1 MGNEDGADRQLAPAA
16 GDEAASDAPPV
27 IERVAYGSSGREV
40 SDRDPGQTA
49 YGVGQIP
56 ITKEAANGEH
66 GAVAVEA
73 SARPRL
79 VPAAADLPLGQVL
92 LSEGLITEEQLA
104 RALVAQKL
112 SRRPLGLELV
122 SQGAVH
128 EDHLTLVLSAHLEAP
143 VADLKHVELDPEV
156 ARLVPEDFAR
166 QNLVLPLRRENGHLA
181 VAMSDP
187 SNIPLRNDLRLITGL
202 PVTAFV
208 AGPSDILLNL
218 TRIHNMRPRLH
229 EAAQTLKESR
239 PQIQFDRVVTL
250 ELARITTNSPAVE
263 IVNLLITQGL
273 RDRASDIH
281 IEPQKDFLRIRF
293 RIDGVLQDMAHLP
306 TTTGAALASRVK
318 IMAGMNIVERRRAQD
333 GQISVN
339 VDGRE
344 LDVRVATMETI
355 WGEKLV
361 MRLLDRGRSLITLPQ
376 LGFSPNAYSD
386 FHRMLHS
393 PYGMM
398 IVSGPT
404 GSGKTTTLYASIH
417 ELDRQVRN
425 IMTIEDPVEYMF
437 ENINQSQINKLADIS
452 FANGLRAILRQD
464 PDIIL
469 VGEIRDRETAE
480 IAVQSALTGHLVV
493 SSLHATDAVGALL
506 RFTDMGIEGFL
517 IASSVIAIV
526 AQRLVRKICDGCRT
540 AYVPVEED
548 IEFAGSLG
556 VAPPHE
562 LYRGQGCSR
571 CNGTGYYDRIGVFEV
586 LTMSDAIKRLVMAK
600 ASHAEI
606 LTEAVSGGMVPLRA
620 DAWSKIVAGITTV
633 PEVLRSVYII

>member
-1 MGNEDGADRQLAPAA
+1 MTGADKSQRRDR
-16 GDEAASDAPPV
+16 GASA
-27 IERVAYGSSGREV
+27 
-40 SDRDPGQTA
+40 PGQRA
-49 YGVGQIP
+49 HEVGQIP
-56 ITKEAANGEH
+56 ITNGVRTGQH
-66 GAVAVEA
+66 DGVAVEA
-73 SARPRL
+73 SARPRPT
-79 VPAAADLPLGQVL
+79 PALHERIGQVL
-92 LSEGLITEEQLA
+92 LTEGLITEEQLA
-104 RALVAQKL
+104 RALNAQRL
-112 SRRPLGLELV
+112 AYAPLGTVLV
-122 SQGAVH
+122 NQGAVH
-128 EDHLTLVLSAHLEAP
+128 EDHMTMVLSAHLEIP
-143 VADLKHVELDPEV
+143 VADLKHLEVDAEV

-166 QNLVLPLRRENGHLA
+166 RNLVLPLRRDNGHLA
-181 VAMSDP
+181 VAMNDP
-187 SNIPLRNDLRLITGL
+187 SNLMVINDIRLITGL
-202 PVTAFV
+202 PVAPYI
-208 AGPSDILLNL
+208 AAPSDILLNL
-218 TRIHNMRPRLH
+218 TRIHDMHPRLSV
-229 EAAQTLKESR
+229 AAKTLNESR
-239 PQIQFDRVVTL
+239 PQAQTDRVMTL
-250 ELARITTNSPAVE
+250 ELAKVTSSSPAVE

-281 IEPQKDFLRIRF
+281 IEPQKDYLRVRF

-306 TTTGAALASRVK
+306 SATGAALSSRVK

-376 LGFSPNAYSD
+376 LGFSQGAYHEY
-386 FHRMLHS
+386 HRLLHS

-417 ELDRQVRN
+417 ELDSQVRN

-437 ENINQSQINKLADIS
+437 DHINQSQINKLADIS

-480 IAVQSALTGHLVV
+480 IAVQSALTGHLVL

-526 AQRLVRKICDGCRT
+526 AQRLVRKTCDGCR
-540 AYVPVEED
+540 VPYAPAKED
-548 IEFAGSLG
+548 IEFAASVG
-556 VAPPHE
+556 VAAPHE
-562 LYRGQGCSR
+562 LYKGQGCSR
-571 CNGTGYYDRIGVFEV
+571 CNGTGYFDRIGVFEV
-586 LTMSDAIKRLVMAK
+586 LTLSDEVKRLVIAK

-606 LTEAVSGGMVPLRA
+606 MTAAVAEGMLPLRA
-620 DAWSKIVAGITTV
+620 DAWAKISKGVTTV
-633 PEVLRSVYII
+633 SEVMRSVYII

>member
-1 MGNEDGADRQLAPAA
+1 MPK
-16 GDEAASDAPPV
+16 
-27 IERVAYGSSGREV
+27 
-40 SDRDPGQTA
+40 RDLSPTRPGQVTHGA
-49 YGVGQIP
+49 GEIP
-56 ITKEAANGEH
+56 ITKTTGTGEH
-66 GAVAVEA
+66 QHVVRVDEA
-73 SARPRL
+73 L
-79 VPAAADLPLGQVL
+79 PADKPASGRRLGQVL
-92 LSEGLITEEQLA
+92 VSEGLISEDQLA
-104 RALVAQKL
+104 RALAAQRT
-112 SRRPLGLELV
+112 SFAPLGALLV
-122 SQGAVH
+122 NQGALR
-128 EDHLTLVLSAHLEAP
+128 EDSLTQVLSGHLDAP
-143 VADLKHVELDPEV
+143 IADLKNGEVDPEI

-166 QNLVLPLRRENGHLA
+166 RHLVLPLGRQNGHIA

-187 SNIPLRNDLRLITGL
+187 ANLPLLNDIRLITGL
-202 PVTAFV
+202 NVTAYV
-208 AGPSDILLNL
+208 ASPSDILANL
-218 TRIHNMRPRLH
+218 SRVHSMRPRLA
-229 EAAQTLKESR
+229 EAAKTLEESR
-239 PQIQFDRVVTL
+239 PQLGLERTVTL
-250 ELARITTNSPAVE
+250 ELATITSNSPAVE

-281 IEPQKDFLRIRF
+281 IEPQKEYLRVRF
-293 RIDGVLQDMAHLP
+293 RIDGVLHDMAHLP
-306 TTTGAALASRVK
+306 TATGAALSSRIK

-339 VDGRE
+339 VDSRE

-361 MRLLDRGRSLITLPQ
+361 MRLLDRSRSLITLRQ
-376 LGFSPNAYSD
+376 LGFSRRAYSEY
-386 FHRMLHS
+386 HRMLHS

-417 ELDRQVRN
+417 ELDQQVRN

-437 ENINQSQINKLADIS
+437 DNINQSQINKLADIT

-480 IAVQSALTGHLVV
+480 IAVQSALTGHLVL

-526 AQRLVRKICDGCRT
+526 AQRLVRKTCEGCR
-540 AYVPVEED
+540 VPCEPNPEEL
-548 IEFAGSLG
+548 EFAASLG
-556 VAPPHE
+556 MPAPKV

-571 CNGTGYYDRIGVFEV
+571 CQMTGYYDRIGVFEV
-586 LTMSDAIKRLVMAK
+586 LTMTDELKRLVIAR
-600 ASHAEI
+600 ASHKEI
-606 LTEAVSGGMVPLRA
+606 MEAAIRDGTVPLRV
-620 DAWSKIVAGITTV
+620 DAWDKISGGVTTV
-633 PEVLRSVYII
+633 AEVLRSVYII

>member
-1 MGNEDGADRQLAPAA
+1 MGGPNGADGYVARHSSAAEGDGPGVDAHATRDRTAP
-16 GDEAASDAPPV
+16 G
-27 IERVAYGSSGREV
+27 I
-40 SDRDPGQTA
+40 GQSA
-49 YGVGQIP
+49 HGVGQFP
-56 ITKEAANGEH
+56 ITNGAGPGEH
-66 GAVAVEA
+66 AAVAVEA
-73 SARPRL
+73 IDIPPRA
-79 VPAAADLPLGQVL
+79 PTPPGRRLGQVL
-92 LSEGLITEEQLA
+92 LGEGLITDDQLA
-104 RALVAQKL
+104 RALDAQRT
-112 SRRPLGLELV
+112 SRAPLGVVLV
-122 SQGAVH
+122 NQGAIH
-128 EDHLTLVLSAHLEAP
+128 EDHLTLVLSAYLETP
-143 VADLKHVELDPEV
+143 MADLKHIEVDPNI

-166 QNLVLPLRRENGHLA
+166 RNQVLPLRRDNGHLA

-187 SNIPLRNDLRLITGL
+187 SNLGLLNDLRLITGL
-202 PVTAFV
+202 PVAPYI
-208 AGPSDILLNL
+208 AAPSDILVNL
-218 TRIHNMRPRLH
+218 TRIHDMHPRLH
-229 EAAQTLKESR
+229 VAAQTLNESR
-239 PQIQFDRVVTL
+239 PQIQFDRVMTV
-250 ELARITTNSPAVE
+250 ELAGVTSNSPAVE

-281 IEPQKDFLRIRF
+281 IEPQKDHLRIRF

-306 TTTGAALASRVK
+306 SATGAALASRVK

-344 LDVRVATMETI
+344 LDVRVATMETV

-376 LGFSPNAYSD
+376 LGFSRGAYHEY
-386 FHRMLHS
+386 HRLLHS

-437 ENINQSQINKLADIS
+437 DNINQSQINKLADIS

-480 IAVQSALTGHLVV
+480 IAVQSALTGHMVL

-526 AQRLVRKICDGCRT
+526 AQRLVRKTCDGCR
-540 AYVPVEED
+540 VPYPPSEED
-548 IEFAGSLG
+548 IQFGASLG
-556 VAPPHE
+556 SPAPKE
-562 LYRGQGCSR
+562 LYKGQGCSR

-586 LTMSDAIKRLVMAK
+586 LTMSEDVKRLVINK

-606 LTEAVSGGMVPLRA
+606 VEAAVASGMVPLRA
-620 DAWSKIVAGITTV
+620 DAWAKITTGITTV
-633 PEVLRSVYII
+633 SEVMRSVYII

>member
-1 MGNEDGADRQLAPAA
+1 MTRDP
-16 GDEAASDAPPV
+16 DAPG
-27 IERVAYGSSGREV
+27 I
-40 SDRDPGQTA
+40 GQSA
-49 YGVGQIP
+49 HEVGQSP
-56 ITKEAANGEH
+56 ISTESETIHDG
-66 GAVAVEA
+66 GVAVEA
-73 SARPRL
+73 SAPTSPGQAMTGMR
-79 VPAAADLPLGQVL
+79 LGQVL
-92 LSEGLITEEQLA
+92 LAEGLITDAQLA
-104 RALVAQKL
+104 RALDQQRTTRA
-112 SRRPLGLELV
+112 PLGMLLV
-122 SQGAVH
+122 SQGAIH
-128 EDHLTLVLSAHLEAP
+128 EDHLTLVLSAHLETP
-143 VADLKHVELDPEV
+143 VADLKHAEVDPDI
-156 ARLVPEDFAR
+156 ARLLPEDFAR
-166 QNLVLPLRRENGHLA
+166 RHLVLPMRRDNGHLA

-187 SNIPLRNDLRLITGL
+187 SNLVLVNDIRLMTGIPIA
-202 PVTAFV
+202 PYIA
-208 AGPSDILLNL
+208 APSDILGNL
-218 TRIHNMRPRLH
+218 ARIHAMQPRLH
-229 EAAQTLKESR
+229 QAAQTLKESR
-239 PQIQFDRVVTL
+239 PQLEFDRSTTL
-250 ELARITTNSPAVE
+250 ELAGVTSNSPAVE

-281 IEPQKDFLRIRF
+281 IEPQKDHLRIRF

-306 TTTGAALASRVK
+306 STTGSALASRVK

-344 LDVRVATMETI
+344 LDVRVATMETV

-361 MRLLDRGRSLITLPQ
+361 MRLLDRDRSLITLPQ
-376 LGFSPNAYSD
+376 LGFSKEAYREY
-386 FHRMLHS
+386 HRLLHS

-437 ENINQSQINKLADIS
+437 DDINQSQINKLADIS

-480 IAVQSALTGHLVV
+480 IAVQSALTGHLVL

-526 AQRLVRKICDGCRT
+526 AQRLVRKTCDGCRV
-540 AYVPVEED
+540 AYTPEEQD
-548 IEFAGSLG
+548 VEFARSLG
-556 VAPPHE
+556 LEAPAK
-562 LYRGQGCSR
+562 LYRGQGCGR
-571 CNGTGYYDRIGVFEV
+571 CNGTGYYDRVGVFEV
-586 LTMSDAIKRLVMAK
+586 LTMSDEVKRLVMSK
-600 ASHAEI
+600 AGHADI
-606 LTEAVSGGMVPLRA
+606 VRAAVAEGMLPLRS
-620 DAWSKIVAGITTV
+620 DAWAKISAGVTTV
-633 PEVLRSVYII
+633 SEVMRSVYII

>member
-1 MGNEDGADRQLAPAA
+1 MSGQDRQAP
-16 GDEAASDAPPV
+16 ES
-27 IERVAYGSSGREV
+27 
-40 SDRDPGQTA
+40 GQTA
-49 YGVGQIP
+49 HEVGQIP
-56 ITKEAANGEH
+56 ITNGAVSRQH
-66 GAVAVEA
+66 DGVAVEA
-73 SARPRL
+73 QERSRPAPSQQAALLGERL
-79 VPAAADLPLGQVL
+79 IA
-92 LSEGLITEEQLA
+92 EGLVTPEQLA
-104 RALVAQKL
+104 RALAAQKTAPARLGALLVNQGALHEDLLTSVL
-112 SRRPLGLELV
+112 SR
-122 SQGAVH
+122 
-128 EDHLTLVLSAHLEAP
+128 HLETP
-143 VADLKHVELDPEV
+143 MADLKHVEVDADIV
-156 ARLVPEDFAR
+156 RLVPEDFAR
-166 QNLVLPLRRENGHLA
+166 RNLVLPLRRDNGHIA
-181 VAMSDP
+181 VAMGDP
-187 SNIPLRNDLRLITGL
+187 GDLRVVNDVRLITGS
-202 PVTAFV
+202 PITPYI

-218 TRIHNMRPRLH
+218 TRVHNMRPRLQ
-229 EAAQTLKESR
+229 EAAQTLKNSR
-239 PQIQFDRVVTL
+239 PEIQFDRVMTV
-250 ELARITTNSPAVE
+250 ELAKVISSSPAVE

-306 TTTGAALASRVK
+306 ISTGAALASRVK
-318 IMAGMNIVERRRAQD
+318 IMASMNIVERRRAQD

-344 LDVRVATMETI
+344 LDVRVATMETV

-361 MRLLDRGRSLITLPQ
+361 MRLLDRSRSLITLPQ
-376 LGFSPNAYSD
+376 LGFSPSAYQQ
-386 FHRMLHS
+386 FHRLLHS

-417 ELDRQVRN
+417 ELDKQVRN

-480 IAVQSALTGHLVV
+480 IAVQSALTGHLVL

-526 AQRLVRKICDGCRT
+526 AQRLVRKVCDGCRI
-540 AYVPVEED
+540 AYVPTKED
-548 IEFAGSLG
+548 IDFGASLG
-556 VAPPHE
+556 MPATDR

-571 CNGTGYYDRIGVFEV
+571 CNGTGYYDRIGVFEM
-586 LTMSDAIKRLVMAK
+586 LTMTDDIKRLVIAK

-606 LTEAVSGGMVPLRA
+606 VRAATADQMVPLRV
-620 DAWSKIVAGITTV
+620 DAWHKITAGVTTV
-633 PEVLRSVYII
+633 SEVVRSVYII

>member
-1 MGNEDGADRQLAPAA
+1 MGGANGSDGKLATRATPSN
-16 GDEAASDAPPV
+16 DPQTETMVTDAKPT
-27 IERVAYGSSGREV
+27 R
-40 SDRDPGQTA
+40 RDPGAPEPGQTA
-49 YGVGQIP
+49 YWVGQIP
-56 ITKEAANGEH
+56 ITNDPGTGQH
-66 GAVAVEA
+66 DGVAVEA
-73 SARPRL
+73 SARPR
-79 VPAAADLPLGQVL
+79 PAPGLQDRIGQVL
-92 LSEGLITEEQLA
+92 LTEGLITEDQLL
-104 RALVAQKL
+104 RALNAQRL
-112 SRRPLGLELV
+112 AHAPLGTVLV
-122 SQGAVH
+122 NQGAVH
-128 EDHLTLVLSAHLEAP
+128 EDHMTVVLSAHLEIP
-143 VADLKHVELDPEV
+143 VADLKHLEVDPEM

-166 QNLVLPLRRENGHLA
+166 RNLVLPLRHENGHLA

-187 SNIPLRNDLRLITGL
+187 SNLKLLNDIRLITGL
-202 PVTAFV
+202 PVAPYISS
-208 AGPSDILLNL
+208 PSDILLNL
-218 TRIHNMRPRLH
+218 TRIHDMHPRLSV
-229 EAAQTLKESR
+229 AAKTLNESR
-239 PQIQFDRVVTL
+239 PQAQFDRVMTL
-250 ELARITTNSPAVE
+250 ELSKVTSNSPAVE

-281 IEPQKDFLRIRF
+281 IEPQKDYLRVRF
-293 RIDGVLQDMAHLP
+293 RIDGVLRDMAHLP
-306 TTTGAALASRVK
+306 SATGAALSSRVK

-376 LGFSPNAYSD
+376 LGFSQGAYHEY
-386 FHRMLHS
+386 HRLLHS

-417 ELDRQVRN
+417 ELDSQVRN

-437 ENINQSQINKLADIS
+437 DHINQSQINKLADIS

-480 IAVQSALTGHLVV
+480 IAVQSALTGHLVL
-493 SSLHATDAVGALL
+493 SSLHATDAAGALL

-526 AQRLVRKICDGCRT
+526 AQRLVRKTCDGCRV
-540 AYVPVEED
+540 AYTPAQED
-548 IEFAGSLG
+548 IEFATSVG
-556 VAPPHE
+556 APVPAE
-562 LYRGQGCSR
+562 LFRGQGCSR
-571 CNGTGYYDRIGVFEV
+571 CNGTGYFDRIGVFEV
-586 LTMSDAIKRLVMAK
+586 LTMSDEVKRLVIGR

-606 LTEAVSGGMVPLRA
+606 MRAAVSDGMLPLRA
-620 DAWSKIVAGITTV
+620 DAWAKIARGVTTV
-633 PEVLRSVYII
+633 SEVMRSVYII